1 MCIQQKKMFMNE
13 AGLNNLKRV
22 GFNLETGSS
31 LTKRTIMSN
40 ELKTLFL
47 CLTDSNAKLDNY
59 RVAVIDENCL
69 GKRTIK
75 NRGYSFSY
83 LKRSYGLSPE
93 YLIFRAFRYFFDRD
107 EKSRALLCL
116 LAVYSRDQ
124 ILKASAGYITN
135 LSNGEKISK
144 TDFEDQMDK
153 EFPGRF
159 GIKMLQS
166 LVRNLLSSWT
176 QSGHLSSDKSRVRQ
190 TADSGSG
197 AVSFALLL
205 GYLTGARGERLFHTE
220 YAKLLDCSFEK
231 AVELAE
237 EASRKGWI
245 VFNRIGVVIE
255 VGFPNLINQQEL
267 EWIREQN

>member
-1 MCIQQKKMFMNE
+1 MTDSAKEKLVKF
-13 AGLNNLKRV
+13 
-22 GFNLETGSS
+22 GFSFESGSS
-31 LTKRTIMSN
+31 LTKRTIMTG
-40 ELKTLFL
+40 ELFALFDCVQNTDASVEEYKT
-47 CLTDSNAKLDNY
+47 AI
-59 RVAVIDENCL
+59 IDANCL
-69 GKRTIK
+69 GKRTVK

-116 LAVYSRDQ
+116 LTVYSRD
-124 ILKASAGYITN
+124 LVLRASAGYITN
-135 LSNGEKISK
+135 LSDGEKISK

-153 EFPGRF
+153 AFPGRF
-159 GIKMLQS
+159 GEKMLQS

-176 QSGHLSSDKSRVRQ
+176 QSGHLSSDKNRVRQ
-190 TADSGSG
+190 TAEAGSG
-197 AVSFALLL
+197 AVSLALLL
-205 GYLTGARGERLFHTE
+205 GYVTGARGERLFHTE

-245 VFNRIGVVIE
+245 VFNRIGGVIE
-255 VGFPNLINQQEL
+255 VGFPNLINQQEM